1 MAFHFQCPIT
11 CRRICYCKMGFPPE
25 LRSEKA
31 RNEFASVAARVQ
43 ELFNN
48 PGLVFGKPE
57 TVQVLVPKVGYA
69 ADGPEVIVGGD
80 DDVEE
85 VEEVQKK
92 VDVVSVGA
100 EDYPRRVESGDV
112 NLGLTNDAG
121 IDDQILSSSKV
132 WCRLCFSGEDDGSYR
147 AKKMISCKSCNKKYH
162 KSCVKSWAQHRD
174 LFHWSSWNCP
184 SCRSCEVC
192 GKTGDPNKLM
202 FCKRCDSACHC
213 YCQQPSH
220 KNVSS
225 GPYLCPKHTKCHSCA
240 STVPG
245 NGLSVRWF
253 LGYTCC
259 DACGR
264 LFVKGNYCP
273 VCLKVYRDS
282 ESTPMVCCDVCQRWV
297 HCLCDGI
304 SDEKYLQFQVDNN
317 LQYRCATCRGD
328 CYKVKDL
335 EDTVQELWR
344 RRDKDDRELTASLR
358 AAAGLPAHE
367 EIFSISDDE
376 DNRPLT
382 INEHTRS
389 LKFSLKGGVEKSP
402 KRKSASKKN
411 NKRKAFGLPLFGGQP
426 NAQST
431 GFITSDNNKDESSEH
446 EIAGSLTNAVWSN
459 NDAIKNK
466 SSKKKSSSKKN
477 NNRKAFNSPVF
488 GGQPDARSTGL
499 INSDNSK
506 DENGESEIAGFL
518 TNAVWSN
525 NDVMKKT
532 ETRKTTDKSSN
543 SKGPKLVIHLGSR
556 NKNVTNLHSGNESS
570 TNGGNS
576 DRTRL
581 KIRGKEG
588 NTIKIKKLNPENVA
602 KPRVLFKKG
611 SDNHVGQAQKE
622 KNAGQAQKE
631 KNAGLSQKEKEG
643 IKPLLRL
650 KFKTPYAEKVMSWAP
665 SSGVDDMS
673 LVKGQRSKR
682 KRPSPVMDAKSVA
695 VREDEVRDAK
705 PVSIR
710 EDEGAS
716 RSYGDDEIMDANWII
731 QKLGKDAIGKKVE
744 VHQRSN
750 STWHK
755 GTVIKVYE
763 GTSIIT
769 VLYDDEEQSNVD
781 LKKQGIRF
789 YSVKR
794 WQYGKLSSISP
805 SPEII
810 VDGKLSPNPDYASWL
825 EADQRVLLLLQSS
838 FYVRGS
844 RCQPLNMPTVDAL
857 RQLKKGNLFVQD
869 YAKKFK
875 SLCDQ
880 LAAIAQPVKDMDK
893 MHWFLCGL
901 GPAFE
906 NFSTAQRAIYPP
918 PAFRDLL
925 ARAESHELF
934 MISLHCS
941 AIPTAAFAAQHQPSR
956 YRGSSSKGRGRQ
968 FSGGQGWG
976 KNPTRCQ
983 LCRTEGHYAY
993 ACPQLPTFQQQA
1005 TTYSAANLAKAFT
1018 PFATSL
1024 INHQIGVLTLLIWL
1038 PPLLI

>member
-31 RNEFASVAARVQ
+31 QNEFMGVAARL
-43 ELFNN
+43 EEMFRN

-57 TVQVLVPKVGYA
+57 TVQVLVPKVDYA
-69 ADGPEVIVGGD
+69 VEAPEAIMGEEEVE
-80 DDVEE
+80 EE
-85 VEEVQKK
+85 VEEV
-92 VDVVSVGA
+92 VVSKRSVGA
-100 EDYPRRVESGDV
+100 EEDYPRRIESGDV
-112 NLGLTNDAG
+112 NLGLTTDVG
-121 IDDQILSSSKV
+121 VDDQILSSSKV

-147 AKKMISCKSCNKKYH
+147 AKKMISCKSCDKKYH
-162 KSCVKSWAQHRD
+162 KSCVKSWAQNRD

-184 SCRSCEVC
+184 SCHSCEVC

-202 FCKRCDSACHC
+202 FCKRCDGACHC

-225 GPYLCPKHTKCHSCA
+225 GPYLCAEHTKCHSCA

-282 ESTPMVCCDVCQRWV
+282 ESTPMVCCDICQCWV
-297 HCLCDGI
+297 HCHCDGI

-335 EDTVQELWR
+335 EDAVQELWR
-344 RRDKDDRELTASLR
+344 RRDKAERELTASLR
-358 AAAGLPAHE
+358 EAAGLPVHE
-367 EIFSISDDE
+367 EVFSISDDE

-389 LKFSLKGGVEKSP
+389 LKFSLKGAVEKSP
-402 KRKSASKKN
+402 KSPKKKSASKKN
-411 NKRKAFGLPLFGGQP
+411 NKRKAFGSPLFGGQP

-431 GFITSDNNKDESSEH
+431 DFITSDNKDESSEP

-459 NDAIKNK
+459 NDAVKNK

-477 NNRKAFNSPVF
+477 NKLKAFNSPVF
-488 GGQPDARSTGL
+488 GSQPDARSTGP
-499 INSDNSK
+499 ITSDNNK
-506 DENGESEIAGFL
+506 DENGESEIAGYL

-525 NDVMKKT
+525 SDVIKKN
-532 ETRKTTDKSSN
+532 ETRKATDKSSN
-543 SKGPKLVIHLGSR
+543 SKGPKLVIHLGNR

-570 TNGGNS
+570 TNRGNL
-576 DRTRL
+576 DRTRV

-588 NTIKIKKLNPENVA
+588 NTFKIKKLNPENVE
-602 KPRVLFKKG
+602 KPRVMFKKG
-611 SDNHVGQAQKE
+611 SDNHV
-622 KNAGQAQKE
+622 GQAQKE

-650 KFKTPYAEKVMSWAP
+650 KFKTPYVEKVTTWAP
-665 SSGVDDMS
+665 SSVVDDRN

-682 KRPSPVMDAKSVA
+682 KRPSPVMDVKSVC
-695 VREDEVRDAK
+695 VREDEVTDGK
-705 PVSIR
+705 SVSVR

-755 GTVIKVYE
+755 GSVVKVYE

-769 VLYDDEEQSNVD
+769 VLYDDEEESNVD

-794 WQYGKLSSISP
+794 W
-805 SPEII
+805 
-810 VDGKLSPNPDYASWL
+810 
-825 EADQRVLLLLQSS
+825 R
-838 FYVRGS
+838 
-844 RCQPLNMPTVDAL
+844 
-857 RQLKKGNLFVQD
+857 
-869 YAKKFK
+869 
-875 SLCDQ
+875 
-880 LAAIAQPVKDMDK
+880 
-893 MHWFLCGL
+893 
-901 GPAFE
+901 
-906 NFSTAQRAIYPP
+906 
-918 PAFRDLL
+918 
-925 ARAESHELF
+925 
-934 MISLHCS
+934 
-941 AIPTAAFAAQHQPSR
+941 
-956 YRGSSSKGRGRQ
+956 
-968 FSGGQGWG
+968 
-976 KNPTRCQ
+976 
-983 LCRTEGHYAY
+983 
-993 ACPQLPTFQQQA
+993 
-1005 TTYSAANLAKAFT
+1005 
-1018 PFATSL
+1018 
-1024 INHQIGVLTLLIWL
+1024 
-1038 PPLLI
+1038 